1 MISIPYLI
9 CSILSFVPAIVCHEA
24 CHGFAAYKLGDPTAK
39 RAGRLS
45 FNPLKHIDPLRHGHH
60 AASAH
65 GHEHAG
71 VRLREA
77 GAVQPSLLQG
87 RARATSSWQSR
98 QPAANLVLA
107 VLGAVVYTLVM
118 LVLPVSALAQNDVFY
133 YFLTLFL
140 PMFSL
145 INLYLMFFNLLPI
158 PPLDGSS
165 IFAFFLP
172 QKYLPQYYKVQL
184 RDAGV
189 PHRGAPR
196 AVRAA
201 FQSYRHLSGRDGRQR
216 VRPAVLLWQVAG
228 RLHVVQGSHRQLRG
242 RSTFLLYL
250 VSRQKVDIGAISIT
264 QIADQYLAE
273 VSRMDNLDLD
283 VASDFLLVASTLLE
297 IKAESLLPRERD
309 AVAEEFEELAPS
321 EARDIL
327 VERLL
332 AYKQYKNAAS
342 ALHMRFVSEGR
353 MHPRPFGPDA
363 CFLNLMPD
371 YLKDV
376 TMDGL
381 ALLAARAFARRD
393 VFLLE
398 SEHIAAKPIP
408 VEVHVRAIHQRIQN
422 KKTLRFSELVDE
434 RTPVPVVV
442 VTFLAVLE
450 LYKRAM
456 VKIEQAELFG
466 DIDIRYIEGSGEL
479 VLTGDDSLTSVE
491 EG

>member
-1 MISIPYLI
+1 MS
-9 CSILSFVPAIVCHEA
+9 
-24 CHGFAAYKLGDPTAK
+24 
-39 RAGRLS
+39 
-45 FNPLKHIDPLRHGHH
+45 
-60 AASAH
+60 
-65 GHEHAG
+65 
-71 VRLREA
+71 
-77 GAVQPSLLQG
+77 
-87 RARATSSWQSR
+87 
-98 QPAANLVLA
+98 
-107 VLGAVVYTLVM
+107 
-118 LVLPVSALAQNDVFY
+118 
-133 YFLTLFL
+133 
-140 PMFSL
+140 
-145 INLYLMFFNLLPI
+145 
-158 PPLDGSS
+158 
-165 IFAFFLP
+165 
-172 QKYLPQYYKVQL
+172 YKVRIDSFEGPFDL
-184 RDAGV
+184 
-189 PHRGAPR
+189 
-196 AVRAA
+196 
-201 FQSYRHLSGRDGRQR
+201 
-216 VRPAVLLWQVAG
+216 
-228 RLHVVQGSHRQLRG
+228 
-242 RSTFLLYL
+242 LLYL

-408 VEVHVRAIHQRIQN
+408 VEVHVRAIHQRIRTA
-422 KKTLRFSELVDE
+422 KHLRFSQLVGPG
-434 RTPVPVVV
+434 TPKDVAV
-442 VTFLAVLE
+442 VTFLAILE
-450 LYKRAM
+450 LYKRVM
-456 VKIEQAELFG
+456 VRLEQDELFG
-466 DIDIRYIEGSGEL
+466 DIAIDYIEGSGDLRLE
-479 VLTGDDSLTSVE
+479 GDDALTSVGE
-491 EG
+491 E